1 MAAIRTEGLTK
12 TYGQVRALDGLTLTV
27 EPGTVFGFLGP
38 NGAGKTTT
46 IRLLTGLAKPTGG
59 HAWVAGEEIA
69 DGGKVAARIGY
80 LPEEPAFYGWM
91 TPSELLDYI
100 GRLFGLSSQERHS
113 RTKDLL
119 ELAGLSRVGK
129 RRIGGFS
136 RGMRQRLGLA
146 QALVNRPEVL
156 FLDEPVSALDPG
168 GRKEVLEMIGQLRG
182 QCSVFMSTHILQDVE
197 RVCDTVGIID
207 QGSLVVEAP
216 QAELLDRYTVP
227 AFELECEEGS
237 EQAFE
242 TLLEALRGLDWV
254 TSAVTDPPAGT
265 VARVVV
271 KDLEIAQRELLAQ
284 VVRHAAVAGAIL
296 RRYQIVTPSLEDI
309 FLRLVGKATEGSP
322 GPSYSAA
329 QYAAAQGEWATEGRH
344 SLRSHA
350 AQDNREGTE

>member
-1 MAAIRTEGLTK
+1 MTAIRTEQMTK
-12 TYGQVRALDGLTLTV
+12 VYGQVRALDGLTLTV

-46 IRLLTGLAKPTGG
+46 IRLLTGLAKPTQGR
-59 HAWVAGEEIA
+59 AWVAGEEIA
-69 DGGKVAARIGY
+69 DSGKVAARIGY
-80 LPEEPAFYGWM
+80 LPEEPAFYTWM
-91 TPSELLDYI
+91 TPAELLEHV
-100 GRLFGLSSQERHS
+100 GRLFGLSSQERRS
-113 RTKDLL
+113 RTKELL
-119 ELAGLSRVGK
+119 ELTGLSQVGK

-168 GRKEVLEMIGQLRG
+168 GRKEILEMIGQLRG
-182 QCSVFMSTHILQDVE
+182 QCTVFMSTHILQDVE

-207 QGSLVVEAP
+207 HGKLVVEAP

-237 EQAFE
+237 EPAFE
-242 TLLEALRGLDWV
+242 TLLEALRRLEWV
-254 TSAVTDPPAGT
+254 TSAVADPPAGT

-271 KDLEIAQRELLAQ
+271 KDLETARRELLAQ
-284 VVRHAAVAGAIL
+284 IVPQAETLGVIL

-309 FLRLVGKATEGSP
+309 FLQLVGKATAG
-322 GPSYSAA
+322 
-329 QYAAAQGEWATEGRH
+329 
-344 SLRSHA
+344 
-350 AQDNREGTE
+350 DREGTK